1 MSDKATRFWGD
12 RSDFVRPIYKLGV
25 SKPKTRMKNNTK
37 INPEETLLVG
47 SWNMD
52 NGKVVADKVCQRIE
66 KLMANYLRKVAEGN
80 WETLYQD
87 PKDNRYWLLNY
98 PHSGWHG
105 GGPPSLEMITQTE
118 VTQKFGL
125 LK

>member
-1 MSDKATRFWGD
+1 MEFITE
-12 RSDFVRPIYKLGV
+12 
-25 SKPKTRMKNNTK
+25 

-47 SWNMD
+47 SWKMD
-52 NGKVVADKVCQRIE
+52 NGKMVADKVCQRIE

-87 PKDNRYWLLNY
+87 PKYNRYWLLNY
-98 PHSGWHG
+98 PYSDWHG
-105 GGPPSLEMITQTE
+105 GGPPSLKMITQTE
-118 VTQKFGL
+118 VTEKFGL